1 MFHIYSALL
10 VYLEMATYVISK
22 TSLIHRKFW
31 PALAILNAICHLL
44 TLSPKVILNLR
55 ELEQVFFLF
64 VFLFTNH
71 RTWKIISSNVWGF
84 VWFSV

>member
-31 PALAILNAICHLL
+31 PALAILNAVCHLL
-44 TLSPKVILNLR
+44 TLSTKVILNLR
-55 ELEQVFFLF
+55 ELEQVFF
-64 VFLFTNH
+64 VFLSTNH
-71 RTWKIISSNVWGF
+71 RTWKIISSNVWDF
-84 VWFSV
+84 VWFSM

>member
-55 ELEQVFFLF
+55 ELEQVFFC
-64 VFLFTNH
+64 
-71 RTWKIISSNVWGF
+71 
-84 VWFSV
+84 FSFH